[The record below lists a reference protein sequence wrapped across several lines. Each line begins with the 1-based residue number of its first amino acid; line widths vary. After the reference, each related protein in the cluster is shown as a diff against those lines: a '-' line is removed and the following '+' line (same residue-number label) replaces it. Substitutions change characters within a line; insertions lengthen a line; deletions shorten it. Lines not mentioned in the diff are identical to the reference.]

1 MDTPDFERIFNAI
14 PANYAAYD
22 LEWNIVAI
30 TDTSL
35 ATVGRAREDVVGRNQ
50 FEAFPDN
57 PDDPDA
63 AGNATMLGAFERVL
77 EEKKGHVLPI
87 TRYDIADADG
97 VFRERYW
104 RPLNEPVFDESGQ
117 IRYVIHGV
125 EDVTASV
132 LEGRGEQ

>member
-1 MDTPDFERIFNAI
+1 MDTRTSERIFNAV

-22 LEWNIVAI
+22 LDWNIAAI
-30 TDTSL
+30 TDASL
-35 ATVGRAREDVVGRNQ
+35 ATVDRAREDGIRRNQ
-50 FEAFPDN
+50 FDAFPDN

-77 EEKKGHVLPI
+77 EEKRGHVLPI
-87 TRYDIADADG
+87 TRNDIADADG

-117 IRYVIHGV
+117 IKYVIHGV

-132 LEGRGEQ
+132 LEGRGGQ